1 MNTFN
6 ASRFR
11 HVFINDVLQQ
21 WRRIWIAT
29 LALVGIGLICYLTNI
44 DPHSAQEA
52 PIYLVLFPVAL
63 FGGGL
68 ILTST
73 IFADL
78 HHPLQ
83 SAQYLTLP
91 CSNLERFVSRYLLT
105 GLLYYLYVLLVYAAF
120 DWAAAQLS
128 QVIWQ
133 KRGLPFTPFS
143 PQMLEIT
150 LWYFGSHVL
159 AFGGAIYFRSF
170 TLIKTGLFAVVTWLG
185 LALLD
190 AVVVRLVFWDHFT
203 TWLPSEPAVRFEL
216 YPVPRIVLMVGAVLL
231 YLWVLFIAYLCL
243 REHEVQRE
251 L

>member
-6 ASRFR
+6 ASRFQR
-11 HVFINDVLQQ
+11 VFGNDVLLQ
-21 WRRIWIAT
+21 WRKIWIAT
-29 LALVGIGLICYLTNI
+29 LAFAGVGLICYLTNV
-44 DPHSAQEA
+44 DPRGAQEA
-52 PIYLVLFPVAL
+52 PIYLVLFPAML

-105 GLLYYLYVLLVYAAF
+105 GLLYYLYVLLVYSVF
-120 DWAAAQLS
+120 DGAAAQLS
-128 QVIWQ
+128 NVIWG
-133 KRGLPFTPFS
+133 KRGLPFAPFS
-143 PQMLEIT
+143 PRVLEIT
-150 LWYFGSHVL
+150 LWYFGLHALV
-159 AFGGAIYFRSF
+159 FGGAIYFRSF
-170 TLIKTGLFAVVTWLG
+170 TLLKTGLFTVVTWLG
-185 LALLD
+185 LAALY
-190 AVVVRLVFWDHFT
+190 AVAVRLIFWDHFT
-203 TWLPSEPAVRFEL
+203 TLLPNEPSVRFEL
-216 YPVPRIVLMVGAVLL
+216 YQVPRIVMIAGAVLL